1 MQHADKSKALPLK
14 KSQSLPELSR
24 GPSGLKGKGLDEQ
37 LATLAPKEP
46 GPSSPAPTTEATPV
60 APVAP
65 VQDAP
70 PKVDERPKVE
80 DKVDER
86 PKVDEQ
92 PKVDDKPKDEAPKV
106 VEQPK
111 APSKKELRKQKA
123 EERKQAQIANGDRV
137 RQERAK
143 KPKAKAEDPA
153 QATERLKQQNL
164 DKQLWELKVRAQNLI
179 ERIDRVEEPLKAGI
193 KATHKELAQQ
203 VVTATA
209 QKTADPTALDLQ
221 IKTATEGFEQDFN
234 SVNYKPRSSVQTDVK
249 YLKGVGLDEGL
260 KYSDAALNKA
270 WETVET
276 AIGRE
281 QWVAAKNAMPALKEA
296 FAAMREHID
305 YFKTLEE
312 KRIPWLTGKLGT
324 SAPTTLGP
332 SLKLVNA
339 RFKLDAAGLK
349 KLRNKLESTDYGI
362 AERSKTAGE
371 FDAVKNND
379 TNASNKL
386 DELAE
391 HGVIRSGGLMQKYKS
406 SWDTGD
412 GFSVEYIVEGIPQI
426 VIHSHC
432 DGSGAPKSG
441 ANASHW
447 KLKTEK
453 FAPGASH
460 PVSKSLLDKFIDP
473 DANRKASL
481 NKKY

>member
-1 MQHADKSKALPLK
+1 MQHVDKSKALPLK

-24 GPSGLKGKGLDEQ
+24 GPSALKGKGLDEQ

-46 GPSSPAPTTEATPV
+46 APTSQAPVSPVVEAPPV

-65 VQDAP
+65 VQEPA
-70 PKVDERPKVE
+70 PKVDEKPKVE
-80 DKVDER
+80 DKTDEK
-86 PKVDEQ
+86 PKVDEKPKAEEQ
-92 PKVDDKPKDEAPKV
+92 PKPQ
-106 VEQPK
+106 EQPK

-123 EERKQAQIANGDRV
+123 EERKQQQIAAGDRI
-137 RQERAK
+137 REERAK
-143 KPKAKAEDPA
+143 KPKAKKEDPE
-153 QATERLKQQNL
+153 QAKEKLKQQNL

-179 ERIDRVEEPLKAGI
+179 ARIDRVEEPLKAGI
-193 KATHKELAQQ
+193 KGTHKELAEQ
-203 VVTATA
+203 VVAATA
-209 QKTADPTALDLQ
+209 QKTADPSALDLQ
-221 IKTATEGFEQDFN
+221 IKEATQGFESDFN
-234 SVNYKPRSSVQTDVK
+234 SANYKPRSSVMSDVNYMK
-249 YLKGVGLDEGL
+249 TAGLDEAL

-270 WETVET
+270 WDTVET

-281 QWVAAKNAMPALKEA
+281 QWMAAKAAVAPLKEA
-296 FAAMREHID
+296 FAAMREHIT

-312 KRIPWLTGKLGT
+312 KRIPWLTAKLGPT
-324 SAPTTLGP
+324 APTTLGP
-332 SLKLVNA
+332 SLKLINA
-339 RFKLDAAGLK
+339 RFKLDAAGLQ

-362 AERSKTAGE
+362 AERGKTTSE

-379 TNASNKL
+379 TNASAKL
-386 DELAE
+386 DELAG

-447 KLKTEK
+447 KLKSEK

-460 PVSKSLLDKFIDP
+460 PVSKALLDKFIDP